1 MRIGLLPTGKYAII
15 DGNSTVLCQCNRLTD
30 AACVLEYLTLTPM
43 SALEKSI
50 ARQAVFNWDNE
61 VKAKAE
67 AKARKKAKQKAKK
80 KLPEPETA
88 AAEPVEEVKKDPAE
102 TDIEVPD
109 LPEP

>member
-61 VKAKAE
+61 VQAKAE
-67 AKARKKAKQKAKK
+67 AKARKRARAKERK
-80 KLPEPETA
+80 KLLISETVTPEP
-88 AAEPVEEVKKDPAE
+88 AEEEKNNPAE